1 MAVAK
6 RETGKYRTTFVKE
19 IYVNSGDVEKE
30 LNQWLEENEEKVEVV
45 DIKISSC
52 YFRDLQTKTIVV
64 IFYRKKTAPK
74 KLYFDMDNVLVDFK
88 SGLDQVPDEV
98 KARYADD
105 GTGKPHYDDIDGIFS
120 MMSPMP
126 GAIEAFHKLA
136 EKYDVY
142 ILSTAPWN
150 NPSAWSDKL
159 LWVQKYLG
167 KAAYKRLILSHHKDL
182 TVVII

>member
-1 MAVAK
+1 MALA
-6 RETGKYRTTFVKE
+6 
-19 IYVNSGDVEKE
+19 S
-30 LNQWLEENEEKVEVV
+30 
-45 DIKISSC
+45 
-52 YFRDLQTKTIVV
+52 
-64 IFYRKKTAPK
+64 RKKR
-74 KLYFDMDNVLVDFK
+74 LYFDMDNVLVDFK

-105 GTGKPHYDDIDGIFS
+105 GTGKPHYDDIPGIFS
-120 MMSPMP
+120 LMSPMP

-136 EKYDVY
+136 LAKQYDVY

-167 KAAYKRLILSHHKDL
+167 KTAYKRLILSHHKDL
-182 TVVII
+182 NQGDYLIDDKGKNGASEFEGEWIHFGSERFPNWDAVLKYLLGEEK

>member
-45 DIKISSC
+45 DLKISSC

-88 SGLDQVPDEV
+88 SGLNQVPD
-98 KARYADD
+98 
-105 GTGKPHYDDIDGIFS
+105 
-120 MMSPMP
+120 
-126 GAIEAFHKLA
+126 
-136 EKYDVY
+136 
-142 ILSTAPWN
+142 
-150 NPSAWSDKL
+150 
-159 LWVQKYLG
+159 
-167 KAAYKRLILSHHKDL
+167 
-182 TVVII
+182 